1 MISNSNLLRN
11 KRMVINLPALVI
23 SKVVKKVA
31 LDLKDPIKITTLT
44 ELTTEEAIK
53 TEVSTTI
60 SLTIKIKTK
69 ASVHEITSTNRTNL
83 TTTTKETGTDQI
95 ININEDHGSIKEIL
109 MKIIATPSNSNRKT
123 SRLHKVSPFKLMAG

>member
-1 MISNSNLLRN
+1 
-11 KRMVINLPALVI
+11 MVINLPALVI